1 MKTNFINLVKW
12 ICMRAYWVL
21 PCIYLMVSCLLKAFG
36 LTGFNFYGLV
46 CSVLLGVLC
55 HFACKS
61 LVENEFEDSVV
72 DFGGLENDND
82 EDDNDEDDKEDTKK
96 TFVQSWK
103 ELPWW
108 LRLHWIP
115 ILGFLGITW
124 WVMAKGLGVL
134 FVGGVTPF
142 VYTFSTIVT
151 LTLLW
156 ILIMIS
162 RKKHITAFILLY
174 LVFDGL
180 SAFSFNFVEF
190 YDNVSSTQHMD
201 RDMKDCRRFSDI
213 QGQYISQAKD
223 YVDELHGKSSAKV
236 KSLGQ
241 SKKTAETEA
250 QLLRKSA
257 DNSYFLDDKNRQ
269 NKAASEKEREA
280 LDIQSKMIIESDL
293 VAHADGLRGR
303 VDSLRCYKG
312 MLDSLTAKYRNDKQ
326 HFTTN
331 DWQTCKDLAQQ
342 IEATLV
348 NLSHDKELK
357 GKLQLDTTSVAG
369 IMRHLKSEDQDRF
382 ASLKKLFQAIASLFQ
397 QDEQLVA
404 MNENQYSDLLATTD
418 NVAVKPAPAVK
429 PAVAPKPVSEE
440 QQFENRLLFMSIM
453 LSVLIDLLPLALGII
468 VAYCR
473 PRSN

>member
-1 MKTNFINLVKW
+1 MKTSFINLVKW

-55 HFACKS
+55 HFATKS
-61 LVENEFEDSVV
+61 WLDKEFEDGVV
-72 DFGGLENDND
+72 DFGGLEN
-82 EDDNDEDDKEDTKK
+82 ERDEDDKEDTEK

-103 ELPWW
+103 ESPWW

-124 WVMAKGLGVL
+124 WVMVKGLGLL

-142 VYTFSTIVT
+142 VYAFSTIVT

-156 ILIMIS
+156 ILIMIT
-162 RKKHITAFILLY
+162 RKKHIMAFILLY

-190 YDNVSSTQHMD
+190 YSNVSSTQHMD
-201 RDMKDCRRFSDI
+201 RDMRDCRRFSAI

-223 YVDELHGKSSAKV
+223 YADELHDKSSAKV
-236 KSLGQ
+236 STWENN
-241 SKKTAETEA
+241 KKTAEAEA
-250 QLLRKSA
+250 QQLRKSA

-269 NKAASEKEREA
+269 NKAASKKESEA
-280 LDIQSKMIIESDL
+280 LDFQSKMNVESEL
-293 VAHADGLRGR
+293 VAHADGLKAR

-312 MLDSLTAKYRNDKQ
+312 MLDSLTAKYYNDNQ
-326 HFTTN
+326 HFTEN
-331 DWQTCKDLAQQ
+331 DWQMSKDLAQQ

-348 NLSHDKELK
+348 NLSNDKQLK
-357 GKLQLDTTSVAG
+357 GKLQLDTTSVDG
-369 IMRHLKSEDQDRF
+369 IMRHLKSEGPDRF
-382 ASLKKLFQAIASLFQ
+382 DSLKKLFQAIVSLFQ
-397 QDEQLVA
+397 QDEQLEDPSDNA
-404 MNENQYSDLLATTD
+404 QYSDLLATTD
-418 NVAVKPAPAVK
+418 NVAVKPAPAAK
-429 PAVAPKPVSEE
+429 PAEAPKPVSEE